1 MLGVLVGFFVT
12 MQLPWGTDCGSSWWW
27 KEGEGGRWVHCQPWT
42 PNCNLRQML
51 LKTTNTCWKPML
63 FPDGISSGAAWKE
76 EEAVGAYATTVHVW
90 LLFTPSGSLWVPLEA
105 SFLCSVPATP
115 WRLPWAAALSTCFV
129 CYPLPLAL
137 YALKN
142 QGNFPSVRD
151 SAVFFAVLIEA
162 GGVLMCV
169 CVYFCV
175 QVRACKTCPVFTVP
189 SYLPLLNKILELD
202 GPRKSHPLPLASLES
217 TLACLPDF
225 VPWNELWSLN
235 SWSQL
240 GFQLQFTGRTE
251 DASIG
256 THGLELSG

>member
-169 CVYFCV
+169 CVCISVCKSVHVKPALSSQCHPTSHCLTRSLSLMGPENLILFPWPLWN
-175 QVRACKTCPVFTVP
+175 QHWHACQTSCHGM
-189 SYLPLLNKILELD
+189 SS
-202 GPRKSHPLPLASLES
+202 GP
-217 TLACLPDF
+217 
-225 VPWNELWSLN
+225 
-235 SWSQL
+235 
-240 GFQLQFTGRTE
+240 
-251 DASIG
+251 
-256 THGLELSG
+256 